1 MAEYIHREVEKEI
14 LEASRYFSVIT
25 LTGPRQSGKSTLL
38 RNLFPK
44 ALYKSLEDPDNR
56 KLAIEDP
63 RGFLRSDSNEL
74 IIDEV
79 QKMPDLLSY
88 IQGLVDENKSI
99 KFYLTGSSNFALLKT
114 VSQTLAG
121 RTAVFELMPFSLN
134 EIKPLIDQKTTDDFL
149 YSGFYPVIWTGENIP
164 KFYYPN
170 YVKTYLERDLRD
182 LIGIKDLDTYQ
193 RFLILTAS
201 RIGSIFKDSEL
212 SNELGISANTVK
224 AWLSTLQAS
233 YVVFNLKPFFTNTK
247 KRLIKSSKVYF
258 TDSGIAS
265 WLLDINS
272 PSQMNIDKMR
282 GHLFENMVICNVLKY
297 FLNRGKQPAI
307 YFYRDSN
314 GNEVDLLIKNKE
326 KYDLVEIKSSETFN
340 TEFLKGIKSFEKEFP
355 DLIRHKYIIYNGED
369 KGEINGVKI
378 LNYRSFFFKSYNF
391 KANLSPIRYN

>member
-1 MAEYIHREVEKEI
+1 MAKYIQRLLEKEI
-14 LEASRYFSVIT
+14 LEVSRYFSVIT

-38 RNLFPK
+38 RNLYPK
-44 ALYKSLEDPDNR
+44 AIYRSLEDPDNR

-63 RGFLRSDSNEL
+63 RSFLRSDSNEL
-74 IIDEV
+74 IIDEI

-88 IQGLVDENKSI
+88 IQGIVDEKKNI
-99 KFYLTGSSNFALLKT
+99 KFYLTGSSNFALLKN

-121 RTAVFELMPFSLN
+121 RTALFELMPFSLE
-134 EIKPLIDQKTTDDFL
+134 EIDTLIKDKGTDDLL
-149 YSGFYPVIWTGENIP
+149 YSGFYPVIWTGENLP

-170 YVKTYLERDLRD
+170 YIKTYLERDLRD

-193 RFLILTAS
+193 RFLVLTAS

-265 WLLDINS
+265 WLLDIDS

-282 GHLFENMVICNVLKY
+282 GHLFENMVICNVLKS
-297 FLNRGKQPAI
+297 FLNRGKQPYI

-314 GNEVDLLIKNKE
+314 ANEVDLLIKNKD

-340 TEFLKGIKSFEKEFP
+340 IEFLKGIKSFEKEFP
-355 DLIRHKYIIYNGED
+355 YLTGQKYIIYNGED
-369 KGEINGVKI
+369 KGEINGVEI
-378 LNYRSFFFKSYNF
+378 LNYKSNYKNF
-391 KANLSPIRYN
+391 PFI

>member
-1 MAEYIHREVEKEI
+1 MSEYIHRLLEKEI
-14 LEASRYFSVIT
+14 LEATRYFSVIT

-38 RNLFPK
+38 KNLFPN
-44 ALYKSLEDPDNR
+44 ALYRSLEDPDNR
-56 KLAIEDP
+56 KLAVNDP
-63 RGFLRSDSNEL
+63 RGFLKSDTDEL

-79 QKMPDLLSY
+79 QKLPELLSY
-88 IQGLVDENKSI
+88 IQGIVDEKKNI
-99 KFYLTGSSNFALLKT
+99 KFYLSGSFNFALLKN

-121 RTAVFELMPFSLN
+121 RTALFELLPFALE
-134 EIKPLIDQKTTDDFL
+134 EIETLIKDKETDNLL
-149 YSGFYPVIWTGENIP
+149 YSGFYPVIWTGENVP

-193 RFLILTAS
+193 RFLTLTAA
-201 RIGSIFKDSEL
+201 RIGSIFRDSEL

-265 WLLDINS
+265 WLLDIDS

-282 GHLFENMVICNVLKY
+282 GHLFENMIICNVQKY
-297 FLNRGKQPAI
+297 FLNEGKQPAI

-340 TEFLKGIKSFEKEFP
+340 TEFLKGIMSFEKEFP
-355 DLIRHKYIIYNGED
+355 DLTGRKYIIYNGED

-378 LNYRSFFFKSYNF
+378 LNYQSFFFKSYNF
-391 KANLSPIRYN
+391 

>member
-1 MAEYIHREVEKEI
+1 MAEYIHRALEEEI
-14 LEASRYFSVIT
+14 LEVSRYFSIIT

-38 RNLFPK
+38 KNLFPK
-44 ALYKSLEDPDNR
+44 AIYRSLEDPDNR

-74 IIDEV
+74 IIDEI

-88 IQGLVDENKSI
+88 IQGIVDEKKNI
-99 KFYLTGSSNFALLKT
+99 KFYLTGSSNFALLKNI
-114 VSQTLAG
+114 SQTLAG
-121 RTAVFELMPFSLN
+121 RTALFELMPFALE
-134 EIKPLIDQKTTDDFL
+134 EIEELIVDKGMDDLL

-164 KFYYPN
+164 KYYYPN
-170 YVKTYLERDLRD
+170 YTRTYLERDLRD

-233 YVVFNLKPFFTNTK
+233 YVVFNLKPFYSNTK
-247 KRLIKSSKVYF
+247 KRLVKSSKVYF

-272 PSQMNIDKMR
+272 PSKMNIDKMR

-297 FLNRGKQPAI
+297 FLNQGKQSSI

-355 DLIRHKYIIYNGED
+355 DLTNKKFLIYNGED
-369 KGEINGVKI
+369 KGEINGVEI
-378 LNYRSFFFKSYNF
+378 LNYKSFFLKT
-391 KANLSPIRYN
+391 LRQ

>member
-1 MAEYIHREVEKEI
+1 MPEFIHRILEKEI
-14 LEASRYFSVIT
+14 IEASRYFSVIT

-38 RNLFPK
+38 KNLFPG
-44 ALYKSLEDPDNR
+44 ALYRSLEDPDNR

-74 IIDEV
+74 IIDEI

-88 IQGLVDENKSI
+88 IQGVVDEKKNI
-99 KFYLTGSSNFALLKT
+99 KFYLTGSSNFTLLKN

-121 RTAVFELMPFSLN
+121 RTALFELMPFSLE
-134 EIKPLIDQKTTDDFL
+134 EIDTLIKDKGTDDLL

-233 YVVFNLKPFFTNTK
+233 YVVFNLKPFFTTTK

-258 TDSGIAS
+258 VDCGIAS
-265 WLLDINS
+265 SLLDIDS

-282 GHLFENMVICNVLKY
+282 GHMFENMVICNVQKH
-297 FLNRGKQPAI
+297 FFNRGKQPLI

-314 GNEVDLLIKNKE
+314 GNEVDLLIRNKE

-340 TEFLKGIKSFEKEFP
+340 AQFLKGIKSFEKEFP
-355 DLIRHKYIIYNGED
+355 DLTGQKYIIYNGED
-369 KGEINGVKI
+369 KGEINGVNI
-378 LNYRSFFFKSYNF
+378 LNYRSFFLKNVL
-391 KANLSPIRYN
+391 N

>member
-1 MAEYIHREVEKEI
+1 MRYIHRLLGKEI

-38 RNLFPK
+38 KNLFPK
-44 ALYKSLEDPDNR
+44 AVYRSLEDPDNR

-63 RGFLRSDSNEL
+63 RGFLKSNSNEL

-79 QKMPDLLSY
+79 QKMPELLSY
-88 IQGLVDENKSI
+88 IQGIVDERKNI
-99 KFYLTGSSNFALLKT
+99 KFYLTGSSNFALLKN

-121 RTAVFELMPFSLN
+121 RTALFELMPFALE
-134 EIKPLIDQKTTDDFL
+134 EIETLIKDKGTDDLL

-164 KFYYPN
+164 KLYYPN

-193 RFLILTAS
+193 RFLILTAA

-212 SNELGISANTVK
+212 SNELGTSANTVK

-233 YVVFNLKPFFTNTK
+233 YIVFNLKPFFTNTK

-258 TDSGIAS
+258 TDTGIAS
-265 WLLDINS
+265 WLLDIDS
-272 PSQMNIDKMR
+272 PSKMNIDKMR
-282 GHLFENMVICNVLKY
+282 GHLFENMVICNVQKSL
-297 FLNRGKQPAI
+297 LNRGKNPVI

-314 GNEVDLLIKNKE
+314 GNEVDLLIKSKE
-326 KYDLVEIKSSETFN
+326 KFDLVEIKSSETFN
-340 TEFLKGIKSFEKEFP
+340 MEFLKGIKSFEKEFP
-355 DLIRHKYIIYNGED
+355 NITGQKYLIYNGQD
-369 KGEINGVKI
+369 KGEINGVEI
-378 LNYRSFFFKSYNF
+378 LNYRSFFLKKLQS
-391 KANLSPIRYN
+391 

>member
-1 MAEYIHREVEKEI
+1 MSKYIPRLLGKEI
-14 LEASRYFSVIT
+14 LVASGYFSVIT

-38 RNLFPK
+38 KNLFPN
-44 ALYKSLEDPDNR
+44 ALYRSLEDPDDR
-56 KLAIEDP
+56 KLAVNDP
-63 RGFLRSDSNEL
+63 RGFLKSDTNEL

-79 QKMPDLLSY
+79 QKLPDLLSY
-88 IQGLVDENKSI
+88 IQGIVDEKQNI
-99 KFYLTGSSNFALLKT
+99 KFYLSGSSNFALLKN

-121 RTAVFELMPFSLN
+121 RTALFELMPFALE
-134 EIKPLIDQKTTDDFL
+134 EIDTLTKDKETDNIL
-149 YSGFYPVIWTGENIP
+149 YSGFYPVIWTDENIP
-164 KFYYPN
+164 KLYYPN

-212 SNELGISANTVK
+212 SNELGVSANTVK

-247 KRLIKSSKVYF
+247 KRLIKSAKIYF
-258 TDSGIAS
+258 SDCGIAS
-265 WLLDINS
+265 WLLDIDS
-272 PSQMNIDKMR
+272 PSQMNKDKMR
-282 GHLFENMVICNVLKY
+282 GHLFENMVICNVMKY

-326 KYDLVEIKSSETFN
+326 KYDLIEIKSSETFN

-355 DLIRHKYIIYNGED
+355 DLTGQKYIIYNGEN
-369 KGEINGVKI
+369 KGEINGVNI
-378 LNYRSFFFKSYNF
+378 LNYRSFFLKNF
-391 KANLSPIRYN
+391 LT

>member
-1 MAEYIHREVEKEI
+1 MATYIHRILEKEI

-38 RNLFPK
+38 KNLFPK
-44 ALYKSLEDPDNR
+44 ALYRSLEDPDNR
-56 KLAIEDP
+56 KLALNDP

-79 QKMPDLLSY
+79 QKWPDLLSY
-88 IQGLVDENKSI
+88 IQGIVDENKSI

-114 VSQTLAG
+114 ISQTLAG
-121 RTAVFELMPFSLN
+121 RTALFELMPFSLN
-134 EIKPLIDQKTTDDFL
+134 EIKVLIDHKNTDDLL
-149 YSGFYPVIWTGENIP
+149 YAGFYPVIWTGENIP

-258 TDSGIAS
+258 SDSGIAS
-265 WLLDINS
+265 WLLDIDS

-282 GHLFENMVICNVLKY
+282 GHLFENMVICNVQKY
-297 FLNRGKQPAI
+297 FLNQGKQPII

-340 TEFLKGIKSFEKEFP
+340 MEFLKGIKSFEKEFP
-355 DLIRHKYIIYNGED
+355 DLTEGKYIIYNGED
-369 KGEINGVKI
+369 KGEINGVNI
-378 LNYRSFFFKSYNF
+378 LNYRTFFFKILNSNQW
-391 KANLSPIRYN
+391 

>member
-1 MAEYIHREVEKEI
+1 MAKYIHRLLEKEI
-14 LEASRYFSVIT
+14 LDASRYFSVIT

-38 RNLFPK
+38 KKIFPD
-44 ALYKSLEDPDNR
+44 AVYRSLEDPDNR

-79 QKMPDLLSY
+79 QKMPELLSY
-88 IQGLVDENKSI
+88 IQGIVDEKKDI
-99 KFYLTGSSNFALLKT
+99 KFYLTGSSNFALLKN

-121 RTAVFELMPFSLN
+121 RTALFELMPFALE
-134 EIKPLIDQKTTDDFL
+134 EIDTLIVDKRTDDIL
-149 YSGFYPVIWTGENIP
+149 YSGFYPVIWTGENLP

-247 KRLIKSSKVYF
+247 KRLIKGSKVYF
-258 TDSGIAS
+258 IDSGIAS
-265 WLLDINS
+265 WLLDIES

-282 GHLFENMVICNVLKY
+282 GHLFENMVICNVQKC
-297 FLNRGKQPAI
+297 FLNRGKQPTI

-326 KYDLVEIKSSETFN
+326 KYDLIEIKSSETFN

-355 DLIRHKYIIYNGED
+355 NLTGQKYVIYNGED
-369 KGEINGVKI
+369 KGEINGVNI
-378 LNYRSFFFKSYNF
+378 LNYRSFFLKNF
-391 KANLSPIRYN
+391 KF

>member
-1 MAEYIHREVEKEI
+1 MAQYIHRDLEKEI
-14 LEASRYFSVIT
+14 LEVSRYFSVIT
-25 LTGPRQSGKSTLL
+25 LTGPRQSGKSTVL
-38 RNLFPK
+38 RNLFPN
-44 ALYKSLEDPDNR
+44 ALYRSMEDPDNR

-79 QKMPDLLSY
+79 QKMPELLSY

-121 RTAVFELMPFSLN
+121 RTALFELMPFSLN
-134 EIKPLIDQKTTDDFL
+134 EIKTLLAHKSTDDLL
-149 YSGFYPVIWTGENIP
+149 YSGFYPVIWTGENVP

-212 SNELGISANTVK
+212 SNELGIAANTVK

-258 TDSGIAS
+258 NDSGIAS
-265 WLLDINS
+265 WLLDIDS

-282 GHLFENMVICNVLKY
+282 GYLFENMVICNIQKY
-297 FLNRGKQPAI
+297 FLNRGKQPVI

-340 TEFLKGIKSFEKEFP
+340 TEYLKGIKSFEKEFP
-355 DLIRHKYIIYNGED
+355 YLTADKYIIYNGED
-369 KGEINGVKI
+369 KGEINGVNI
-378 LNYRSFFFKSYNF
+378 LNYKSFFLKKLQS
-391 KANLSPIRYN
+391 

>member
-1 MAEYIHREVEKEI
+1 MYH
-14 LEASRYFSVIT
+14 
-25 LTGPRQSGKSTLL
+25 KST
-38 RNLFPK
+38 
-44 ALYKSLEDPDNR
+44 ED
-56 KLAIEDP
+56 L
-63 RGFLRSDSNEL
+63 
-74 IIDEV
+74 
-79 QKMPDLLSY
+79 
-88 IQGLVDENKSI
+88 
-99 KFYLTGSSNFALLKT
+99 
-114 VSQTLAG
+114 
-121 RTAVFELMPFSLN
+121 
-134 EIKPLIDQKTTDDFL
+134 L

-170 YVKTYLERDLRD
+170 YVKTYIERDLRD

-258 TDSGIAS
+258 IDSGIAS

-282 GHLFENMVICNVLKY
+282 GHLFENMVICNVQKY
-297 FLNRGKQPAI
+297 FLNQGKQPLI

-326 KYDLVEIKSSETFN
+326 KFDLIEIKSSETFN

-355 DLIRHKYIIYNGED
+355 DLTNDKYIIYNGED
-369 KGEINGVKI
+369 KGEINGVEI
-378 LNYRSFFFKSYNF
+378 LNYKSFFFKI
-391 KANLSPIRYN
+391 LRP

>member
-1 MAEYIHREVEKEI
+1 MARYIHRLLEKEI
-14 LEASRYFSVIT
+14 LDASRYFSVIT

-38 RNLFPK
+38 KNIFPD
-44 ALYKSLEDPDNR
+44 AVYRSLEDPDNR

-79 QKMPDLLSY
+79 QKMPELLSY
-88 IQGLVDENKSI
+88 IQGIVDEKKDI
-99 KFYLTGSSNFALLKT
+99 KFYLTGSSNFALLKN

-121 RTAVFELMPFSLN
+121 RTALFELMPFALE
-134 EIKPLIDQKTTDDFL
+134 EIDTLIVDKRTDDLL

-224 AWLSTLQAS
+224 SWLSTLQAS

-265 WLLDINS
+265 WLLDITS

-282 GHLFENMVICNVLKY
+282 GHLFENMVICNILKF

-314 GNEVDLLIKNKE
+314 GNEVDLLIRNKE

-340 TEFLKGIKSFEKEFP
+340 TEFLKGIRSFEKEFP
-355 DLIRHKYIIYNGED
+355 DLTGLKYIIYNGED
-369 KGEINGVKI
+369 KGEVNGVKI
-378 LNYRSFFFKSYNF
+378 LNYQSFFFKSYNIE
-391 KANLSPIRYN
+391 S

>member
-1 MAEYIHREVEKEI
+1 MAQYIHREIEKEI
-14 LEASRYFSVIT
+14 LEVSRYFSVIT
-25 LTGPRQSGKSTLL
+25 VTGPRQSGKSTLL
-38 RNLFPK
+38 KNLFPK
-44 ALYKSLEDPDNR
+44 ALYRSMEDPDNR
-56 KLAIEDP
+56 KLALNDP
-63 RGFLRSDSNEL
+63 RGFLRSESNEL

-79 QKMPDLLSY
+79 QKMPELLSY
-88 IQGLVDENKSI
+88 IQGFVDENKNI

-114 VSQTLAG
+114 ISQTLAG
-121 RTAVFELMPFSLN
+121 RTALFELMPFSLD
-134 EIKPLIDQKTTDDFL
+134 EIKGLMDNKSTDDLL
-149 YSGFYPVIWTGENIP
+149 YAGFYPVIWTGENLP

-247 KRLIKSSKVYF
+247 KRLIKSSKIYF
-258 TDSGIAS
+258 CDSGIAS
-265 WLLDINS
+265 WLLDIDS

-282 GHLFENMVICNVLKY
+282 GHLFENMVICNVQKC
-297 FLNRGKQPAI
+297 FLNQGIQPVI

-340 TEFLKGIKSFEKEFP
+340 MEFLKGIKSFEKEFP
-355 DLIRHKYIIYNGED
+355 NLTERKYIVYNGED

-378 LNYRSFFFKSYNF
+378 LNYKSFFFKSYNF
-391 KANLSPIRYN
+391 KS

>member
-1 MAEYIHREVEKEI
+1 MAEYIHREIEKEI

-38 RNLFPK
+38 KNLFPQ

-63 RGFLRSDSNEL
+63 RGFLRSDSKEL

-79 QKMPDLLSY
+79 QKMPELLSY

-182 LIGIKDLDTYQ
+182 LIGIKDLVTYH
-193 RFLILTAS
+193 RFLTLTAS

-224 AWLSTLQAS
+224 SWLSTLQAS
-233 YVVFNLKPFFTNTK
+233 YVVLNLKPFFTKTK

-265 WLLDINS
+265 WLLYINS

-314 GNEVDLLIKNKE
+314 GNEVDLLIRNKE

-340 TEFLKGIKSFEKEFP
+340 IDFLKGIRSFEKEFP
-355 DLIRHKYIIYNGED
+355 DLTGLKYIIYNGED
-369 KGEINGVKI
+369 KGEVNGVKI
-378 LNYRSFFFKSYNF
+378 LNYQSFFFKSYNF
-391 KANLSPIRYN
+391 KS

>member
-1 MAEYIHREVEKEI
+1 MAEYIHRELEKEI
-14 LEASRYFSVIT
+14 LEASRYFSVVT

-38 RNLFPK
+38 KNLFPN
-44 ALYKSLEDPDNR
+44 ALYRSLEDPDNR

-79 QKMPDLLSY
+79 HKMPELLSY
-88 IQGLVDENKSI
+88 IQGIVDEKKDI
-99 KFYLTGSSNFALLKT
+99 KFYLTGSSNFALLKN

-121 RTAVFELMPFSLN
+121 RTALFELMPFSLN
-134 EIKPLIDQKTTDDFL
+134 EIKPRMYDKSTEDLL

-170 YVKTYLERDLRD
+170 YVKTYIERDLRD

-258 TDSGIAS
+258 IDSGIAS

-282 GHLFENMVICNVLKY
+282 GHLFENMVICNVQKY
-297 FLNRGKQPAI
+297 FLNQGKQPLI

-326 KYDLVEIKSSETFN
+326 KFDLIEIKSSETFN

-355 DLIRHKYIIYNGED
+355 DLTKDKYIIYNGED
-369 KGEINGVKI
+369 KGEINGVNI
-378 LNYRSFFFKSYNF
+378 LNYRSFFLKHF
-391 KANLSPIRYN
+391 LI

>member
-1 MAEYIHREVEKEI
+1 MAKYIHREIEKEI
-14 LEASRYFSVIT
+14 LEASEYFSVIT

-38 RNLFPK
+38 KNLFPN
-44 ALYKSLEDPDNR
+44 ALYRSLEDPDNR

-74 IIDEV
+74 IIDEI
-79 QKMPDLLSY
+79 QKIPDLLSY
-88 IQGLVDENKSI
+88 IQGIVDEKKDI
-99 KFYLTGSSNFALLKT
+99 KFYLTGSSNFTLLKN

-121 RTAVFELMPFSLN
+121 RTALFELMPFALE
-134 EIKPLIDQKTTDDFL
+134 EIDKLMKDKRTDDLL

-170 YVKTYLERDLRD
+170 YIKTYLERDLRD

-201 RIGSIFKDSEL
+201 RIGSIFKDAEL
-212 SNELGISANTVK
+212 SNELGIAANTVK

-258 TDSGIAS
+258 IDCGIAS
-265 WLLDINS
+265 WLLDIDS

-282 GHLFENMVICNVLKY
+282 GHLFENMVICNVMKK
-297 FLNRGKQPAI
+297 FLNRGNQPSI

-314 GNEVDLLIKNKE
+314 GNEVDLLIKNRE
-326 KYDLVEIKSSETFN
+326 KYDLIEIKSSETFN

-355 DLIRHKYIIYNGED
+355 DLTGLKYVVYNGED
-369 KGEINGVKI
+369 KGEINGVEI
-378 LNYRSFFFKSYNF
+378 LNYRSFFLK
-391 KANLSPIRYN
+391 NL

>member
-1 MAEYIHREVEKEI
+1 MAKYIHRILEKEI

-38 RNLFPK
+38 KNLFPN
-44 ALYKSLEDPDNR
+44 ALYRSLEDPDNR
-56 KLAIEDP
+56 KLAVNDP
-63 RGFLRSDSNEL
+63 RAFLRSDSNEL

-88 IQGLVDENKSI
+88 IQGIADEKKNI
-99 KFYLTGSSNFALLKT
+99 KFYLTGSSNFNLLKT
-114 VSQTLAG
+114 VSQSLAG
-121 RTAVFELMPFSLN
+121 RTALFELMPFALE
-134 EIKPLIDQKTTDDFL
+134 EIDPLIKDKRTDDLL

-164 KFYYPN
+164 KYYYPN

-182 LIGIKDLDTYQ
+182 LIGIKDLDTYR

-201 RIGSIFKDSEL
+201 RIGSVFKDSEL
-212 SNELGISANTVK
+212 SNDLGISANTVK

-258 TDSGIAS
+258 IDSGIAS
-265 WLLDINS
+265 WLLDIDS

-282 GHLFENMVICNVLKY
+282 GHLFENMVICNVLKH
-297 FLNRGKQPAI
+297 FLNQGEQPLI

-340 TEFLKGIKSFEKEFP
+340 IEFLKGIKSFEKEFS
-355 DLIRHKYIIYNGED
+355 DLTKNKFIVYNGED
-369 KGEINGVKI
+369 KGEINGVEI
-378 LNYRSFFFKSYNF
+378 LNYKSFFFKLP
-391 KANLSPIRYN
+391 NLRLG

>member
-1 MAEYIHREVEKEI
+1 MTQYIHREIEKEI
-14 LEASRYFSVIT
+14 LEVSRYFSVIT
-25 LTGPRQSGKSTLL
+25 VTGPRQSGKSTLL
-38 RNLFPK
+38 KNLFPK
-44 ALYKSLEDPDNR
+44 ALYRSMEDPDNR
-56 KLAIEDP
+56 KLALNDP

-79 QKMPDLLSY
+79 QKMPELLSY
-88 IQGLVDENKSI
+88 IQGFVDENKNI

-114 VSQTLAG
+114 ISQTLAG
-121 RTAVFELMPFSLN
+121 RTALFELMPFSLD
-134 EIKPLIDQKTTDDFL
+134 EIKGLIDHKSTDDLL
-149 YSGFYPVIWTGENIP
+149 YAGFYPVIWTGENLP

-193 RFLILTAS
+193 RFLVLTAS
-201 RIGSIFKDSEL
+201 RIGSIFKDSDL

-247 KRLIKSSKVYF
+247 KRLIKSSKIYF
-258 TDSGIAS
+258 CDSGIAS
-265 WLLDINS
+265 WLLDIDS

-282 GHLFENMVICNVLKY
+282 GHLFENMVICNVQKY
-297 FLNRGKQPAI
+297 FLNQGIQPVI

-340 TEFLKGIKSFEKEFP
+340 MEFLKGIKSFEKEFP
-355 DLIRHKYIIYNGED
+355 NLTERKYIVYNGED

-378 LNYRSFFFKSYNF
+378 LNYKSFFFKSYNF
-391 KANLSPIRYN
+391 KS

>member
-1 MAEYIHREVEKEI
+1 MSEYIHRLLEKEI
-14 LEASRYFSVIT
+14 LEATRYFSVIT

-38 RNLFPK
+38 KNLFPN
-44 ALYKSLEDPDNR
+44 ALYRSLEDPDNR
-56 KLAIEDP
+56 KLAVNDP
-63 RGFLRSDSNEL
+63 RGFLKSDTDEL

-79 QKMPDLLSY
+79 QKLPELLSY
-88 IQGLVDENKSI
+88 IQGIVDEKKNI
-99 KFYLTGSSNFALLKT
+99 KFYLSGSSNFALLKN

-121 RTAVFELMPFSLN
+121 RTALFELLPFALE
-134 EIKPLIDQKTTDDFL
+134 EIETLIKDKETDNLL
-149 YSGFYPVIWTGENIP
+149 YSGFYPVIWTGENVP

-193 RFLILTAS
+193 RFLTLTAA

-247 KRLIKSSKVYF
+247 KRLIKSLKVYF

-265 WLLDINS
+265 WLLDIDS

-282 GHLFENMVICNVLKY
+282 GHLFENMIICNVQKY
-297 FLNRGKQPAI
+297 FLNEGKQPAI

-340 TEFLKGIKSFEKEFP
+340 TEFLKGIMSFEKEFP
-355 DLIRHKYIIYNGED
+355 DLTGRKYIIYNGED

-378 LNYRSFFFKSYNF
+378 LNYQSFFFKSYNF
-391 KANLSPIRYN
+391 

>member
-1 MAEYIHREVEKEI
+1 MSEYIHRILEKEI
-14 LEASRYFSVIT
+14 LEASRYFSVVT

-38 RNLFPK
+38 KNLFTN
-44 ALYKSLEDPDNR
+44 ATYRSLEDPDNR
-56 KLAIEDP
+56 KLAISDP
-63 RGFLRSDSNEL
+63 RGFLKSDTNEL
-74 IIDEV
+74 IIDEI
-79 QKMPDLLSY
+79 QKMPELLSY
-88 IQGLVDENKSI
+88 IQGIVDEKKNI
-99 KFYLTGSSNFALLKT
+99 KFYITGSSNFALLKN

-121 RTAVFELMPFSLN
+121 RTALFELMPFSLK
-134 EIKPLIDQKTTDDFL
+134 EIELKVEYKSTDELL
-149 YSGFYPVIWTGENIP
+149 YSGFYPVIWTGENVP

-193 RFLILTAS
+193 RFLVLTAS
-201 RIGSIFKDSEL
+201 RIGSIFKNSEL

-247 KRLIKSSKVYF
+247 KRLIKNSKVYF
-258 TDSGIAS
+258 TDIGIAS
-265 WLLDINS
+265 WLLDIDS
-272 PSQMNIDKMR
+272 PSRMHIDKMR
-282 GHLFENMVICNVLKY
+282 GHLFENMVICNVFKY

-340 TEFLKGIKSFEKEFP
+340 PEFLKGIKSFEKEFP
-355 DLIRHKYIIYNGED
+355 ELTGRKFIIYNGED
-369 KGEINGVKI
+369 KGEINGTEI
-378 LNYRSFFFKSYNF
+378 LNYRTFFFKSLHLNHG
-391 KANLSPIRYN
+391 

>member
-1 MAEYIHREVEKEI
+1 MAEYIHRLLEKEI
-14 LEASRYFSVIT
+14 IEASRYFSVIT

-38 RNLFPK
+38 KNLFPN
-44 ALYKSLEDPDNR
+44 ALYRSLEDPDNR
-56 KLAIEDP
+56 KLAVNDP
-63 RGFLRSDSNEL
+63 RGFLKSNTNEL

-79 QKMPDLLSY
+79 QKIPELLSY
-88 IQGLVDENKSI
+88 IQGIVDEKKNM
-99 KFYLTGSSNFALLKT
+99 KFYLSGSSNFALLKN

-121 RTAVFELMPFSLN
+121 RTALFELMPFALE
-134 EIKPLIDQKTTDDFL
+134 EIERLIKDKETDWLL

-164 KFYYPN
+164 KLYYPN

-182 LIGIKDLDTYQ
+182 LIGIKDLDAYQ
-193 RFLILTAS
+193 RFLILTAA

-233 YVVFNLKPFFTNTK
+233 YVVFELKPFFTNTK

-258 TDSGIAS
+258 SDCGIAS
-265 WLLDINS
+265 WLLDIDS

-282 GHLFENMVICNVLKY
+282 GHLFENMVICNVLKS
-297 FLNRGKQPAI
+297 FLNRGENPAI

-326 KYDLVEIKSSETFN
+326 KYDLIEIKSSETFN
-340 TEFLKGIKSFEKEFP
+340 TEFLKGIKAFEKEFA
-355 DLIRHKYIIYNGED
+355 DLTGRKYIIYNGED
-369 KGEINGVKI
+369 KGEISGVNI
-378 LNYRSFFFKSYNF
+378 LNYKSFLIQGS
-391 KANLSPIRYN
+391 